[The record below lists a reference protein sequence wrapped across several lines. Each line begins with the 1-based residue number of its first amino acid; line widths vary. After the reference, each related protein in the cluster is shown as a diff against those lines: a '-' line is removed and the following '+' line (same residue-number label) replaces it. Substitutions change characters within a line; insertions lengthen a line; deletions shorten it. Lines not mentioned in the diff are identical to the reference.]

1 MVVARDP
8 DRMTSDDLDDNK
20 WVSLTQVCF
29 LTVPLCSLS
38 WMSGWTGELLE
49 QDFMKVIKT

>member
-1 MVVARDP
+1 MFFLLTPLIRHMVVARDP

-38 WMSGWTGELLE
+38 
-49 QDFMKVIKT
+49 